1 MDKISENQE
10 LNLQETMVGDDN
22 QQQPYFLAST
32 EPVNQPVPIPED
44 LHLTR
49 MYFSSLAEIFG
60 RLFILISQGL
70 MMGVIIIVS
79 ASLAMIATTQL
90 PIPAA
95 FNQFGV
101 ADGVF
106 RGMTVVIALGGVIFS
121 LVFVIP
127 ILIVRNIRLVKLTG
141 ILLNSLGFLFGLV
154 MLGLS
159 IISYLYIPVRLNFPG
174 VILAALCCLLI
185 FMGSVLLWSA
195 AIHKKSKLR
204 KAIVASEQFKAVIN
218 PEQ

>member
-1 MDKISENQE
+1 MAKISENQE
-10 LNLQETMVGDDN
+10 LTLQETMVGEDN
-22 QQQPYFLAST
+22 QQQPSFLANS
-32 EPVNQPVPIPED
+32 EPVNQPVSLPED

-49 MYFSSLAEIFG
+49 MYFSSPAEIFG

-70 MMGVIIIVS
+70 MLGVIIIVS

-106 RGMTVVIALGGVIFS
+106 RGMTVVIAVGGVIFS

-159 IISYLYIPVRLNFPG
+159 IVSYLYIPVRLNFPG
-174 VILAALCCLLI
+174 FILAALCCLLI
-185 FMGSVLLWSA
+185 FTGSVLLWSA

-204 KAIVASEQFKAVIN
+204 KAIVASEQFTAVIN